1 MADVLAYAPIA
12 ATILG
17 IPQFLPQILKVRRT
31 GDTTGVS
38 WPWAM
43 LTSVNNAAWFAY
55 FVLSGFWSALPA
67 ASAAVLQAGLLAVL
81 LARRGQRS
89 RWATLAIAAWS
100 AALIAV
106 GAVAGRA
113 GLGTLLIAAFAGQVA
128 PSIWA
133 AYRTAHPTGISRL
146 TWLLILGELACW
158 AAYGADKSDP
168 RLIILGCTGVLASL
182 LMLARTLTPPAPS
195 AGSAPAVPPAPS
207 PRCLLVPLC
216 LALPGPIRVLRLRPC
231 WWSNRAADP

>member
-1 MADVLAYAPIA
+1 MADVLGYAPIA

-31 GDTTGVS
+31 GDITGVS

-55 FVLSGFWSALPA
+55 FVLSGFWSALA
-67 ASAAVLQAGLLAVL
+67 AAAAAVLLAGVLAVL

-89 RWATLAIAAWS
+89 RRATLAIAAWS

-106 GAVAGRA
+106 GAVAGRV

-133 AYRTAHPTGISRL
+133 AYRTAHPTGISRG

-168 RLIILGCTGVLASL
+168 RLITLGCSGVLASA
-182 LMLARTLTPPAPS
+182 LMLARTLTPAA
-195 AGSAPAVPPAPS
+195 AGPGRSGGGGRGGQPVALAQGQGDGAERGVPGAQ
-207 PRCLLVPLC
+207 
-216 LALPGPIRVLRLRPC
+216 
-231 WWSNRAADP
+231 RA